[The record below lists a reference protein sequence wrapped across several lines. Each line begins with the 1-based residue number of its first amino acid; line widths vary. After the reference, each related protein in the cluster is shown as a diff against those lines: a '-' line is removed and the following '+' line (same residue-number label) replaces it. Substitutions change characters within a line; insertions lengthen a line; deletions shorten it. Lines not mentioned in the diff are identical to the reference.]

1 MTPALPAGSP
11 GRSPSPKVRPHLLV
25 IAKAPV
31 AGRSKTRL
39 CPPCSPAQ
47 AADLAQAA
55 LRDTLRAVAAA
66 PGVGRRVLVLDG
78 APGPWL
84 PRGFE
89 VVAQR
94 GDGLAERLA
103 HAFATCSGPAL
114 LVGMD
119 TPQLTPALLAAG
131 LQALRNGAAS
141 VLGLATDGGYWAIGL
156 RRPDPAVFDGVPM
169 SAACTGAVQRARLH
183 ALGLAPVMLP
193 VLRDVDR
200 VADAVAVAA
209 VAPATRFA
217 RALVQLDLAAKERA
231 A

>member
-1 MTPALPAGSP
+1 MSPA
-11 GRSPSPKVRPHLLV
+11 LLV

-31 AGRSKTRL
+31 AGASKTRL
-39 CPPCSPAQ
+39 CPPCSPQQ
-47 AADLAQAA
+47 AAGLARAA
-55 LRDTLRAVAAA
+55 LCDTLHAVAAT
-66 PGVGRRVLVLDG
+66 PGVQRRVLVLDG

-89 VVAQR
+89 VVPQR
-94 GDGLAERLA
+94 GGGLAARLA
-103 HAFATCSGPAL
+103 HAFAACEGPAL

-131 LQALRNGAAS
+131 ARALGAGAAS
-141 VLGLATDGGYWAIGL
+141 VLGLAADGGYWAIGL
-156 RRPDPAVFDGVPM
+156 RRSDGAVFDGVPM
-169 SAACTGAVQRARLH
+169 STARTGAAQRARLV

-200 VADAVAVAA
+200 IADAIAVAA
-209 VAPATRFA
+209 AAPATRFA
-217 RALVQLDLAAKERA
+217 RALGRLELSTQERA